1 MQSHPLGGCEQTV
14 NGRSNDPVRERDWVG
29 RREKF
34 SAHEFLCRD
43 KSAVRLKPSQ
53 LGDVTQGGVVAEHR
67 RRVRESAGDFINTGQ
82 ATGDAA
88 PDRLRR
94 HESWVVACT
103 DCVRDGHDEKRVSAR
118 LVQHG
123 LDKRRADSVP
133 RKRVAQ

>member
-1 MQSHPLGGCEQTV
+1 M
-14 NGRSNDPVRERDWVG
+14 RERDWVG

-43 KSAVRLKPSQ
+43 TSAVRLKPSQ

-94 HESWVVACT
+94 HESWVVA
-103 DCVRDGHDEKRVSAR
+103 DADGVRDGHDEKRVSAR

>member
-1 MQSHPLGGCEQTV
+1 MC
-14 NGRSNDPVRERDWVG
+14 ERDWVS
-29 RREKF
+29 RREEF

-53 LGDVTQGGVVAEHR
+53 LGDVTQGGVVAVHR
-67 RRVRESAGDFINTGQ
+67 RRVRESAGALIDAGQ

-94 HESWVVACT
+94 HESWVVAGA

-133 RKRVAQ
+133 RKCVAQ